1 VSSFPWLTVA
11 LLLPIVGSVV
21 VAVMPKADR
30 TDPSRSQVV
39 PEGGG
44 ATAVGGPAPGRSA
57 DLPKLVSLAVSLLTL
72 VVVAGVA
79 IGFDP
84 HGARYQFTETHQW
97 IRVFGAH
104 YALGVDGIGLT
115 LVLLTAILSPV
126 VILAS
131 WNDGDNGR
139 WSANAFFAWMLAL
152 EGLAIGVFSSL
163 DVFLFYV
170 LFEATL
176 IPIYFL
182 IGGFGGLRRSYAA
195 VKFLLFSLFGGLLML
210 ASVVGLYVVSAR
222 SSSGPTYLL
231 SELSQVSIS
240 QDTGRWLFVGFF
252 IAFAVKAPMVPVHTW
267 LPDAAEEGSPGTSV
281 LLVSILDKIG
291 TFGMIRFCLQL
302 FPEASRWATPVV
314 LVLAVISVLYGALAA
329 IGQRSIPRLIAYTS
343 VSHFGF
349 IVLGIFVLNSEGQS
363 GSMLY
368 MFNHGLSTAALFL
381 VTGFLISRR
390 GSRLIPD
397 FGGVEKVAP
406 VLAGIFLVAGLS
418 SLSLPGL
425 GPFVSEFLVLLGAFS
440 HAWWWGAAAVLGIVL
455 AALYI
460 LLMYQRTMTGPVRD
474 AVAAIPDLGVREVAA
489 LAPLL
494 VLLVVLGFF
503 PKPLTSIINPAV
515 ADTLQQVGV
524 KDPRPA
530 VPAARGSESSK

>member
-1 VSSFPWLTVA
+1 MNDTVNGFPWLTIA
-11 LLLPIVGSVV
+11 LALPIVGAVV
-21 VAVMPKADR
+21 VTLLP
-30 TDPSRSQVV
+30 
-39 PEGGG
+39 G
-44 ATAVGGPAPGRSA
+44 ARHRARSA
-57 DLPKLVSLAVSLLTL
+57 ALPKVVAFGVSLVTL
-72 VVVAGVA
+72 AVVAFVA

-84 HGARYQFTETHQW
+84 SGPRFQFREEHEW

-131 WNDGDNGR
+131 WNDGDGGR
-139 WSANAFFAWMLAL
+139 WGANAFFAWMLAL
-152 EGLAIGVFSSL
+152 EGLAIGVFAAT

-182 IGGFGGLRRSYAA
+182 IGGFGGARRSYAA

-222 SSSGPTYLL
+222 AGQPTYLL
-231 SELSQVSIS
+231 AELSKVPMDQN
-240 QDTGRWLFVGFF
+240 TARWLFVGFF
-252 IAFAVKAPMVPVHTW
+252 VAFAIKAPMVPVHTW

-302 FPEASRWATPVV
+302 FPEASQWATPVV
-314 LVLAVISVLYGALAA
+314 LVLAVTSVLYGALAA
-329 IGQRSIPRLIAYTS
+329 IGQKSIPRLIAYTS

-349 IVLGIFVLNSEGQS
+349 IVLGIFVLNSYGQS

-381 VTGFLISRR
+381 VTGFLIQRR
-390 GSRLIPD
+390 GSPLISAY
-397 FGGVEKVAP
+397 GGVEKVAP

-425 GPFVSEFLVLLGAFS
+425 GPCVSEFLVLLGAFT
-440 HAWWWGAAAVLGIVL
+440 HAWWWGTAAVLGIVL

-460 LLMYQRTMTGPVRD
+460 LLAYQRTMTGLPR
-474 AVAAIPDLGVREVAA
+474 PELLGMKDLNAREVAA

-494 VLLVVLGFF
+494 VLIVVLGFF

-515 ADTLQQVGV
+515 EDTLQQVGV
-524 KDPRPA
+524 RDPAPA
-530 VPAARGSESSK
+530 VPVEAASQESAR